1 MNNRR
6 HYKKRRKQY
15 NPSRMRTIRTKQLPL
30 DLFKGFIVCLVLYAV
45 FMTLRCN
52 YYVNRSNILETSIDG
67 FYAEDGVSDIR
78 SLDKL
83 EAKMTEISDVY
94 KLALNNYIDIK
105 EENKNLENKISDIIR
120 DCVAIDYENCQLI
133 AANDNYYEQ
142 LMSLQEREE
151 LFDKY
156 EYAILYNGERTD
168 IQYDQLKTGIDIM
181 VENDIDPNILF
192 AIIMTESQGQ
202 ENAQNATSTA
212 SGYGQILA
220 STGKSVYEKYMD
232 NEPGSFDREMLL
244 DGETNITIAANYLA
258 QLIDTSSSLAE
269 ALYQYRGIQDTAWIN
284 KVNSYLAKGGT
295 SLGEIDKKIYG

>member
-6 HYKKRRKQY
+6 RYKKRRKQY

-181 VENDIDPNILF
+181 AENDIDPNILF

-284 KVNSYLAKGGT
+284 KVDSYLAKGGT
-295 SLGEIDKKIYG
+295 SLREIDKKIYG

>member
-6 HYKKRRKQY
+6 HYKKRRKHY
-15 NPSRMRTIRTKQLPL
+15 NPSKMKTIRTKQLPL
-30 DLFKGFIVCLVLYAV
+30 DLFKGFLICLVLYAV
-45 FMTLRCN
+45 FVTLRCN
-52 YYVNRSNILETSIDG
+52 YYINRSNILETSIDG
-67 FYAEDGVSDIR
+67 FYAEDRVSDIR
-78 SLDKL
+78 DLDKL
-83 EAKMTEISDVY
+83 ESKMTEILDVY
-94 KLALNNYIDIK
+94 KLALNNYIEIK
-105 EENKNLENKISDIIR
+105 EENKNLEDKITNIIR

-133 AANDNYYEQ
+133 AANDDFYNK
-142 LMSLQEREE
+142 LMALQEREE

-202 ENAQNATSTA
+202 EDAQNATSTA

-232 NEPGSFDREMLL
+232 NEPGSFSRDMLL
-244 DGETNITIAANYLA
+244 DGETNITIAATYLA
-258 QLIDTSSSLAE
+258 QLIDTSSSLSE
-269 ALYQYRGIQDTAWIN
+269 ALYRYRGVQDTGWIN
-284 KVNSYLAKGGT
+284 KVESYLAKGCA
-295 SLGEIDKKIYG
+295 SLGELNRKIYG